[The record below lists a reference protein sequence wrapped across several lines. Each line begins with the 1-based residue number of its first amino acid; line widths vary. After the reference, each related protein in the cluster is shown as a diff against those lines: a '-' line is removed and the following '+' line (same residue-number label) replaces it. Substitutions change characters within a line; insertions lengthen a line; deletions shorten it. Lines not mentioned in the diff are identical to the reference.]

1 MHVFSSLN
9 WRMRA
14 SFAVVLALLLTL
26 SMTSLTFASGESV
39 TLVKLSHDPYT
50 NSSSQH
56 KTQVEPDVFSFG
68 STIVAVTQT
77 GRFPDGGSSDI
88 GWATSTNGGS
98 SWTHGFLPGTTVYAK
113 PKGKY
118 TAISDPAVVYDPAH
132 STWLISGLAL
142 LGSGPSSYGAAV
154 LVSQSTNGGTTW
166 SNPVTVAT
174 TNGFYDKD
182 WITCDT
188 TSSSTYYGHCYVE
201 WDDAANGN
209 NMLMSTSSD
218 GGNTWGSPVHP
229 AGANGLGGQP
239 VVQPNGNVI
248 VPFESLSGTVASY
261 KSTNG
266 GTSWGSL
273 TTVSSIQEAFDPG
286 NIRSAGLPSAQID
299 GAGKVY
305 IVWSD
310 CRFESNCSAN
320 DIVMSTSSNGTS
332 WTSPVRIPI
341 DAVGSGVDHLL
352 PGIGVDINTS
362 GKSAHLALVYYYF
375 PSMNCSPSTCKLD
388 VGFVSS
394 TNGGS
399 TWSAKTKLAGPM
411 RTTWLANTDQGYMVG
426 DYFAAAFSNGMAFP
440 VFEVAKAN
448 VGSAF
453 NEALYSASGLSVLG
467 GNNAVTDTV
476 LVHTP
481 LDGGRVRVAVTAY

>member
-26 SMTSLTFASGESV
+26 SMTSLTFASGASV
-39 TLVKLSHDPYT
+39 TRVKLSHDPYT

-481 LDGGRVRVAVTAY
+481 LDGGRVRVAVTAF